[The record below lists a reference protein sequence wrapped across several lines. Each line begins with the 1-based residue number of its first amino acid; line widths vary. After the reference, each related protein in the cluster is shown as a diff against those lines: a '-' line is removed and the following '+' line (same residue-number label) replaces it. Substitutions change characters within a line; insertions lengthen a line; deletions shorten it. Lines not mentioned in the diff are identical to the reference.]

1 VVLKEIGGVAM
12 LCQPLFRI
20 AIIVVLGAA
29 GGCSGEYTPPS
40 RAIAQDVAATSAGGG
55 GTTHLSGTTTFR
67 DSDLAPL
74 RR

>member
-1 VVLKEIGGVAM
+1 M
-12 LCQPLFRI
+12 LRQPLSRI
-20 AIIVVLGAA
+20 AIIIVVLGTVV
-29 GGCSGEYTPPS
+29 GCGGEYTPPS

-67 DSDLAPL
+67 DSDFAAP